1 MTLDEIPTLL
11 IGLLC
16 AGLFILLF
24 QYLFPRRAPW
34 TLVAC
39 ALVSGIL
46 VTYLLTLILAQ
57 VVEPGLEAL
66 QGLHSLWD
74 AVQFATLRAALPEE
88 ATKAVATLLA
98 LLPFWR
104 RATPA
109 QAFQAA
115 LIVAVGFALV
125 ENRGYVAAFQGYG
138 VLIALGRGFMASFIH
153 AVVAMTFGAFL
164 MRFVA
169 GGWTGWH
176 HILFGYLAASLCHA
190 LHDAGLM
197 LPTAEYLRTGTVAPM
212 TVLSAAPIV
221 IFGFGLLLV
230 SGLWS
235 LRNATRRAALGDPI
249 TEEPRHQ
256 RTVRR
261 WRRAG
266 TGFLVLGGLGLIGAI
281 VWIVLAESQP
291 GEPDKA
297 MLHGLFGAGGI
308 IGALFLFLAGWV
320 LRQKR

>member
-1 MTLDEIPTLL
+1 MTLNDLAVL
-11 IGLLC
+11 AIGLFC

-34 TLVAC
+34 RLVAS
-39 ALVSGIL
+39 ALVAGL
-46 VTYLLTLILAQ
+46 VVTYLLTLILRHSL
-57 VVEPGLEAL
+57 EPTMAAL
-66 QGLHSLWD
+66 QELSSLAD
-74 AVQFATLRAALPEE
+74 AVRLATLRAALPEE
-88 ATKAVATLLA
+88 AVKAAATLLA

-109 QAFQAA
+109 AAFQAA
-115 LIVAVGFALV
+115 LVAAIGFALV
-125 ENRGYVAAFQGYG
+125 ENRGYAAAFENYG
-138 VLIALGRGFMASFIH
+138 VLIAFGRGFMATFIH
-153 AVVAMTFGAFL
+153 ATVAMTFGAFL

-176 HILFGYLAASLCHA
+176 WILLGYLAASLCHA
-190 LHDAGLM
+190 LHDAGLL

-221 IFGFGLLLV
+221 IFGFGVLLV

-235 LRNATRRAALGDPI
+235 LRHATRRAALGDPI

-256 RTVRR
+256 RSVRR
-261 WRRAG
+261 WRF
-266 TGFLVLGGLGLIGAI
+266 TGNLFLGLGALGLIGAV

-297 MLHGLFGAGGI
+297 MLYGMFGAGAI
-308 IGALFLFLAGWV
+308 IGALFLFLIGWV